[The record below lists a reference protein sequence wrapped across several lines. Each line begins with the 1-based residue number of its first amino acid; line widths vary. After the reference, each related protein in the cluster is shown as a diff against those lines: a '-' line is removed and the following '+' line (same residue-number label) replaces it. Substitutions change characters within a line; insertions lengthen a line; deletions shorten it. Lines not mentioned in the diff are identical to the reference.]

1 MAISFC
7 VRSTFLHVVLPGQEE
22 GAEDLGEG
30 AKYPSMQ
37 DLGEDLD
44 SVLDQLNIQ
53 FVVGLGEGAGANI
66 LARWKNG
73 KWEKFVQTK
82 SRFGMAHPTRCLG
95 LILVHPTST
104 PAGVMEQ
111 FKVII
116 CFPGK
121 HSPALSSSRIG

>member
-7 VRSTFLHVVLPGQEE
+7 LRSTFLYVVLPGQEE

-44 SVLDQLNIQ
+44 SVLDQLDIQ

-66 LARWKNG
+66 LARW
-73 KWEKFVQTK
+73 
-82 SRFGMAHPTRCLG
+82 
-95 LILVHPTST
+95 
-104 PAGVMEQ
+104 
-111 FKVII
+111 
-116 CFPGK
+116 
-121 HSPALSSSRIG
+121 

>member
-7 VRSTFLHVVLPGQEE
+7 LRSTFLHVLLPGQEE

-44 SVLDQLNIQ
+44 SVLDQLDIQ

-66 LARWKNG
+66 LARW
-73 KWEKFVQTK
+73 
-82 SRFGMAHPTRCLG
+82 
-95 LILVHPTST
+95 
-104 PAGVMEQ
+104 
-111 FKVII
+111 
-116 CFPGK
+116 
-121 HSPALSSSRIG
+121 

>member
-30 AKYPSMQ
+30 AKFPSMQ

-53 FVVGLGEGAGANI
+53 FVVGLGEGARANI
-66 LARWKNG
+66 LARW
-73 KWEKFVQTK
+73 
-82 SRFGMAHPTRCLG
+82 
-95 LILVHPTST
+95 
-104 PAGVMEQ
+104 
-111 FKVII
+111 
-116 CFPGK
+116 
-121 HSPALSSSRIG
+121 

>member
-1 MAISFC
+1 MIHPEWLC

-66 LARWKNG
+66 LARW
-73 KWEKFVQTK
+73 
-82 SRFGMAHPTRCLG
+82 
-95 LILVHPTST
+95 
-104 PAGVMEQ
+104 
-111 FKVII
+111 
-116 CFPGK
+116 
-121 HSPALSSSRIG
+121 

>member
-7 VRSTFLHVVLPGQEE
+7 HRSTFLHVVLPGQEE

-44 SVLDQLNIQ
+44 SVLDQLDIQ

-66 LARWKNG
+66 LARW
-73 KWEKFVQTK
+73 
-82 SRFGMAHPTRCLG
+82 
-95 LILVHPTST
+95 
-104 PAGVMEQ
+104 
-111 FKVII
+111 
-116 CFPGK
+116 
-121 HSPALSSSRIG
+121 

>member
-7 VRSTFLHVVLPGQEE
+7 LRSTFLHVVLPGQEE

-44 SVLDQLNIQ
+44 SVLDQLDIQ

-66 LARWKNG
+66 LARW
-73 KWEKFVQTK
+73 
-82 SRFGMAHPTRCLG
+82 
-95 LILVHPTST
+95 
-104 PAGVMEQ
+104 
-111 FKVII
+111 
-116 CFPGK
+116 
-121 HSPALSSSRIG
+121 

>member
-44 SVLDQLNIQ
+44 SVLDQLKLNIQ

-66 LARWKNG
+66 LARW
-73 KWEKFVQTK
+73 
-82 SRFGMAHPTRCLG
+82 
-95 LILVHPTST
+95 
-104 PAGVMEQ
+104 
-111 FKVII
+111 
-116 CFPGK
+116 
-121 HSPALSSSRIG
+121 